1 MAKKDREKEHQM
13 LFDLRGRRRN
23 VVKVVYAL
31 LAVLMGA
38 SLILI
43 GTGSGIGPL
52 FNDGGAD
59 NSELVERY
67 EDQIERLE
75 RKRAKEPNNTDLLI
89 GLTRAHLSAGDAL
102 ADRDET
108 TGAIALT
115 PESVQHYQK
124 ASEAWSEY
132 LEASDEPSA
141 GLAGLVAPRFVSLA
155 EAEGSVGAFKR
166 NMEAAAEAQEVV
178 AEQRPNINSLST
190 LAIYRYFTFDYKA
203 AEEAREEAAKLANSK
218 FERQNLEKTLDE
230 YEKRAREAEKQIKE
244 AEKAEKAG
252 QAGGA
257 AAGEEQLQ
265 NPLGGLGGDSLGE

>member
-1 MAKKDREKEHQM
+1 MAKKDGEKEHQM

-23 VVKVVYAL
+23 VVKVIYAL

-43 GTGSGIGPL
+43 GTGSGLGPL
-52 FNDGGAD
+52 FNSGGAD

-75 RKRAKEPNNTDLLI
+75 RRRAGEPNNADLLI

-115 PESVQHYQK
+115 PEAIQQYQQ
-124 ASEAWSEY
+124 ASETWSEY
-132 LEASDEPSA
+132 LRASEEPSA

-155 EAEGSVGAFKR
+155 EAEGRVGAFKR
-166 NMEAAAEAQEVV
+166 NMAAATEAQEVV

-203 AEEAREEAAKLANSK
+203 AEEARQEAAKLANSK

-230 YEKRAREAEKQIKE
+230 FEKRAREAQKQIE
-244 AEKAEKAG
+244 EAEKAG
-252 QAGGA
+252 QAAGA
-257 AAGEEQLQ
+257 TDGEEQLQ
-265 NPLGGLGGDSLGE
+265 NPLGGLGGAGSGE